1 MNLLPVDYYMF
12 SVFIVIGIALVVLMA
27 WDRYDQ
33 RRGKK

>member
-12 SVFIVIGIALVVLMA
+12 SVFIGLGVAVVTLLV

-33 RRGKK
+33 RKGKK

>member
-12 SVFIVIGIALVVLMA
+12 SVFIGIRLALVVLLV

-33 RRGKK
+33 RRGK